1 VRKHRQAIVAVCRR
15 FVLWLVVSAGVTV
28 LAGVAFAEWKG
39 RSIEGNVK
47 ASFFVVGGLI
57 FVGAAV
63 SGGGAR
69 GRRATVFSGRED
81 GAPQEMPF
89 IGVLIGLALVGIGV
103 LMVVL

>member
-1 VRKHRQAIVAVCRR
+1 M
-15 FVLWLVVSAGVTV
+15 
-28 LAGVAFAEWKG
+28 LAGIAFAEWKG

-63 SGGGAR
+63 SGG
-69 GRRATVFSGRED
+69 SGRGQRASVYAGGD

-89 IGVLIGLALVGIGV
+89 VGVLIGLALVGIGILIYV
-103 LMVVL
+103 L